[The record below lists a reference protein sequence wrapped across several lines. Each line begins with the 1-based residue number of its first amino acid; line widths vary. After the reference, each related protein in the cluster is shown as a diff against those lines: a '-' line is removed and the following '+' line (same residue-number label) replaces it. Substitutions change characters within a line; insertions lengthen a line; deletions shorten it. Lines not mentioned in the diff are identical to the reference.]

1 VTRTRAVRSLLPVL
15 EGEDAFARLEA
26 ERRLGELARRD
37 FGYRWDAPDPSRA
50 LALGRVRAW
59 IREETERAGRVRGPA
74 GGDVRKMTP
83 GQLQEHLQA
92 LLAGA
97 VRPACSGCA
106 KAPATVEIVRVAG
119 RSGRVQARLCEP
131 CAAARGFVRG

>member
-37 FGYRWDAPDPSRA
+37 FGYRWDAPDPARA

-59 IREETERAGRVRGPA
+59 IREETERAGRARGKGA
-74 GGDVRKMTP
+74 ADLRAMTP
-83 GQLQEHLQA
+83 EQVQAHLQA

-97 VRPACSGCA
+97 ARPVCAGCG